1 MPRKFKSES
10 IDGQLSLWDI
20 GINENKESFTKS
32 EVNIPKTDDK
42 ITETEEKVT
51 KVLNNAQIV
60 QNENL
65 IDKLKITPEQQK
77 FLNENKV
84 MENDNLSR
92 LIKQCCG
99 YLAIEISYED
109 SYVTTYINTI
119 GIKELESPKKVQVI
133 PMDKILYYKSLD
145 FKANNTQEEKLLKI
159 KDKALKVIRRKGDEN
174 IIVITEKNVISI
186 NSIGWVLEWNGIKVI
201 YDEDEVEKD
210 EVLQEAQLIEEKLNV
225 GDSVE
230 ATYGGEV
237 IRGVISRIYG
247 PGNVT
252 INIIFDGKHS
262 AFFRGQV
269 RKIHESA

>member
-1 MPRKFKSES
+1 MPRKFKCES
-10 IDGQLSLWDI
+10 IEGQLSLWDI
-20 GINENKESFTKS
+20 GITENKGSFTKS
-32 EVNIPKTDDK
+32 EVNVPKTDDK
-42 ITETEEKVT
+42 ITKIEEKVT

-60 QNENL
+60 QNENP
-65 IDKLKITPEQQK
+65 IDKLKITPEQQE
-77 FLNENKV
+77 FLNKNKV
-84 MENDNLSR
+84 MENENLSR

-99 YLAIEISYED
+99 YIAIEIAYED
-109 SYVTTYINTI
+109 SYVTTYINMM
-119 GIKELESPKKVQVI
+119 GIKEFDSPKKVQVL

-174 IIVITEKNVISI
+174 IIIITEKNVISI

-210 EVLQEAQLIEEKLNV
+210 EILQEAQLIEEDLKV

-237 IRGVISRIYG
+237 IQGVVSRIYG

-262 AFFRGQV
+262 AFFRGHV

>member
-1 MPRKFKSES
+1 MSRKFKSES

-20 GINENKESFTKS
+20 GITKS

-42 ITETEEKVT
+42 ITEIKEKVT
-51 KVLNNAQIV
+51 KVFNNAQIV
-60 QNENL
+60 QNENP
-65 IDKLKITPEQQK
+65 IDKLKITPEQQE
-77 FLNENKV
+77 FLNKNKI
-84 MENDNLSR
+84 MENENLSR

-109 SYVTTYINTI
+109 SYVTSYINTM
-119 GIKELESPKKVQVI
+119 GIKEFDSPKKVQVL

-145 FKANNTQEEKLLKI
+145 FKVNNTQEEKLLKI

-174 IIVITEKNVISI
+174 IIIITEKNVISI
-186 NSIGWVLEWNGIKVI
+186 NSIGWVLEWNGIEVI
-201 YDEDEVEKD
+201 YDEDEVEKN
-210 EVLQEAQLIEEKLNV
+210 EILQEDQLIEEDLKV

-262 AFFRGQV
+262 AFFRENV
-269 RKIHESA
+269 KKITEYA

>member
-1 MPRKFKSES
+1 MTRKFKDEH
-10 IDGQLSLWDI
+10 IEGQLSLWDI
-20 GINENKESFTKS
+20 GITENKSLLTKS
-32 EVNIPKTDDK
+32 EVNIPKTDNK
-42 ITETEEKVT
+42 ITEIEEKVT
-51 KVLNNAQIV
+51 KVLNNVQVV
-60 QNENL
+60 QNEDP

-77 FLNENKV
+77 FLNKNKV
-84 MENDNLSR
+84 MENENLSR

-99 YLAIEISYED
+99 YLAIEMAYED
-109 SYVTTYINTI
+109 SYVATYLNTM
-119 GIKELESPKKVQVI
+119 GIKEFDSPKKVQAI
-133 PMDKILYYKSLD
+133 PMDKILYYKSSD
-145 FKANNTQEEKLLKI
+145 FKANNTQEEKLLEI

-210 EVLQEAQLIEEKLNV
+210 EVLHEAQLIEEDLKV

-230 ATYGGEV
+230 STYGGEV
-237 IRGVISRIYG
+237 IQGVISRIYG

-262 AFFRGQV
+262 AFYMGNV